1 MYLIPRL
8 IGVGIYALLL
18 IIVYYLIPRTKRWS
32 IPLNI
37 YTIALALM
45 GFFYVPM
52 DTALSF
58 KVEVMMYC
66 SLPDSLRIGYF
77 FYY

>member
-52 DTALSF
+52 DGSDLT
-58 KVEVMMYC
+58 
-66 SLPDSLRIGYF
+66 RIYSYMLNMPLMIQSHGG
-77 FYY
+77 